1 MSGLDI
7 KRGDTVVVIS
17 GREKGK
23 RGEVARV
30 IPKESRVVVGGVNIR
45 TRHAQ
50 PTQNNQ
56 QGLYT
61 FEAPIN
67 VSNVMLVDPNS
78 GEPTRVGHRFTE
90 TGQKLRVAKR
100 SGEDID
106 G

>member
-1 MSGLDI
+1 MGLKI

-17 GREKGK
+17 GKEKGK
-23 RGEVARV
+23 RGEVERV
-30 IPKESRVVVGGVNIR
+30 LPRENRVVVSGVNIR

-61 FEAPIN
+61 FAAPIH
-67 VSNVMLVDPNS
+67 VSNVMLIDPNS
-78 GEPTRVGHRFTE
+78 GEATRVGYRFADSGE
-90 TGQKLRVAKR
+90 KLRVAR
-100 SGEDID
+100 ASGEDID

>member
-1 MSGLDI
+1 MGLKL

-17 GREKGK
+17 GKEKGK
-23 RGEVARV
+23 RGEVERV
-30 IPKESRVVVGGVNIR
+30 IPRENRVVVGGVNVR
-45 TRHAQ
+45 TRHAR

-61 FEAPIN
+61 FAAPIH
-67 VSNVMLVDPNS
+67 VSNVMLVDPGS
-78 GEPTRVGHRFTE
+78 GEPTKVGYRITDSGE
-90 TGQKLRVAKR
+90 KIRVAKG